1 MTHFY
6 VSLETIYHI
15 VSTRRRFCRLGTCFF
30 LFIVIVVDILSVDTA
45 ASTIGT
51 LPPPHCVRCMGLK
64 HCTIM
69 NGQFMFDPI
78 AGYSR
83 VPSTQLEKQGVCE
96 DLDAKTL
103 ALSAFGPRAQYK
115 DTSLCHKLVWNFH
128 CLSWV
133 TTSFK
138 RSVNG
143 TFVNCG
149 TKNGSSNIP
158 LPPCR
163 SLCVEVADKCVY
175 SHFYRM
181 YLDEVCGNIGC
192 LTEIQEARISGAH
205 GINVAET
212 TCVSGTWVYN
222 ESKTYSRCSTRSFE
236 TPAATAAYEV
246 VNNGVACL
254 YLLLQGCCLLDCEVS
269 DFALQTCEEQC
280 DVIQTTEDID
290 LCTCFVYSKRSMEK
304 MLLCATSC
312 ARVRKALPV
321 DSSGFSNPLDNIS
334 RTWHFAGVEKIFAE
348 AFARESRLL
357 CAEHRKA
364 FSQSLHSHV

>member
-1 MTHFY
+1 
-6 VSLETIYHI
+6 
-15 VSTRRRFCRLGTCFF
+15 
-30 LFIVIVVDILSVDTA
+30 
-45 ASTIGT
+45 
-51 LPPPHCVRCMGLK
+51 
-64 HCTIM
+64 M

-246 VNNGVACL
+246 VNNV
-254 YLLLQGCCLLDCEVS
+254 QGCCLLDCEVS

-290 LCTCFVYSKRSMEK
+290 LYANQIPH
-304 MLLCATSC
+304 LI
-312 ARVRKALPV
+312 KAIALW
-321 DSSGFSNPLDNIS
+321 SYKCS
-334 RTWHFAGVEKIFAE
+334 GVEKIFAE